1 MKRKATD
8 WGKRF
13 AVFIF
18 NKGLVSRI
26 NKELLKFSKKLNNIS
41 YIHNGQKFAQLF
53 QKDIQMTNKH
63 TQKCSIREMQIETT
77 AEYLHTFKNL
87 NTEISMAPV
96 QG

>member
-13 AVFIF
+13 VVFIL

-26 NKELLKFSKKLNNIS
+26 NKELLKYSKKLNNNS
-41 YIHNGQKFAQLF
+41 YIHNGQKFAQLSE
-53 QKDIQMTNKH
+53 KDIQMTDKH

-77 AEYLHTFKNL
+77 GEYLYTFKN
-87 NTEISMAPV
+87 
-96 QG
+96 

>member
-8 WGKRF
+8 WGERF

-26 NKELLKFSKKLNNIS
+26 NKELLKFSKKLNIS

-77 AEYLHTFKNL
+77 GEYLYTFKNL